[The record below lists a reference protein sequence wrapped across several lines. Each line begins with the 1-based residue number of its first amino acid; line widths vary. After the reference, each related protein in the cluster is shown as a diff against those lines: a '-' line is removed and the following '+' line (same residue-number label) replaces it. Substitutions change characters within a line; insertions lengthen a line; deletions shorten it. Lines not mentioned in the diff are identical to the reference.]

1 MSPEP
6 TGVHGLLKQ
15 RKLFTHKFY
24 IRIAFQRDQTV
35 RRQGF
40 TIDRRETMEF
50 KERKRWLFFGL
61 PFTFTVYTVKED
73 VITVNTGFLN
83 REEND
88 CYMYKVQD
96 VTLRSS
102 LVERMFGLGT
112 IVCHT
117 GDVTSPILMIE
128 HIKNAREVKQFILE
142 KSEEDRRRRRTLN
155 TLDIGAVEVD
165 DVE

>member
-1 MSPEP
+1 M
-6 TGVHGLLKQ
+6 
-15 RKLFTHKFY
+15 
-24 IRIAFQRDQTV
+24 I
-35 RRQGF
+35 
-40 TIDRRETMEF
+40 EF
-50 KERKRWLFFGL
+50 VERKRWLFLGL
-61 PFTFTVYTVKED
+61 PFTFTKYTVKED
-73 VITVNTGFLN
+73 MITIAEGLFKTV
-83 REEND
+83 END

-96 VTLRSS
+96 VTLRST
-102 LVERMFGLGT
+102 LIERMFGLGT